1 VTRAVAE
8 SLFKLLAYKD
18 EYEVARLYSDGEFR
32 RTLDKTFVGHY
43 KLRFHLAPPL
53 LARRDPVTGRP
64 RKMEFGSWL
73 LPLFRLLRHLKFLRG
88 TALDPFGHSADRRM
102 ERRLIEEYESLI
114 DVLASGLNEKNYA
127 QAVEL
132 ANLPRLIRG
141 FGIVKARSVEQTRQK
156 RQELLGKFR
165 ELA

>member
-1 VTRAVAE
+1 
-8 SLFKLLAYKD
+8 
-18 EYEVARLYSDGEFR
+18 
-32 RTLDKTFVGHY
+32 
-43 KLRFHLAPPL
+43 
-53 LARRDPVTGRP
+53 
-64 RKMEFGSWL
+64 
-73 LPLFRLLRHLKFLRG
+73 
-88 TALDPFGHSADRRM
+88 
-102 ERRLIEEYESLI
+102 LIEEYESLI
-114 DVLASGLNEKNYA
+114 DALASGLNEKNYA